1 MSTIKTFAAIAA
13 STLAIGGTTISAAN
27 AQPWNDRTYSD
38 NRLTTSYV
46 DSLEW
51 RINNAAGQGVISRG
65 QARDLLGQLRSVQP
79 LAWRYETGQA
89 SPGEVR
95 RLETVVNRIE
105 AATSTYAYNRP
116 PWR

>member
-13 STLAIGGTTISAAN
+13 STLAIGGTAVSMAH
-27 AQPWNDRTYSD
+27 AQPWNDQYYSD

-51 RINNAAGQGVISRG
+51 RINNAADHRVISRG
-65 QARDLLGQLRSVQP
+65 QARDLLDQLRSVQP
-79 LAWRYETGQA
+79 LAWRYQTGQA
-89 SPGEVR
+89 SPWEVR

-105 AATSTYAYNRP
+105 TATSTYAYNRP